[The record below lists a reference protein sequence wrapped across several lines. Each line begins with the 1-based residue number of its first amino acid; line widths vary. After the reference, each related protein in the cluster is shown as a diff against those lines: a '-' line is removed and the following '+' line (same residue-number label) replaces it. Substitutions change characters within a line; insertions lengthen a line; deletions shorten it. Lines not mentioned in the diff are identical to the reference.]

1 MQTTPAR
8 AISAPSSTG
17 SEDRPGVDASPPR
30 KIPETPRN
38 VSSGRLPIPVSPGTG
53 PGTLLER
60 LGGLPGT
67 VGSIAWRLPSPIFPD
82 SELSA
87 AWDHLE
93 RTACT
98 IVPVMGRN
106 GQYVGVV
113 RRGDLVRLNPGGGMH
128 RPEAAGRGRL
138 EERNVRELL
147 SRFPFGVDRRAP
159 ISAAKQ
165 AMDDAAV
172 GCVPVVDGVRLVG
185 FVTSVEVL
193 RSYMGTDASADAT

>member
-1 MQTTPAR
+1 M
-8 AISAPSSTG
+8 
-17 SEDRPGVDASPPR
+17 
-30 KIPETPRN
+30 
-38 VSSGRLPIPVSPGTG
+38 
-53 PGTLLER
+53 
-60 LGGLPGT
+60 
-67 VGSIAWRLPSPIFPD
+67 GSIAWRLPSPIFPD